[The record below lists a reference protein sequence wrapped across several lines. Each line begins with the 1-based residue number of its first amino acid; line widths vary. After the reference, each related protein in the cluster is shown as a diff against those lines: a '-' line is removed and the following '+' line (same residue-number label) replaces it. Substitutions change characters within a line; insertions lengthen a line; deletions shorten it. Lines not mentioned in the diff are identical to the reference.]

1 MLAVYRF
8 AESFPDREK
17 YGLGHQ
23 MRRVAV
29 SRLAEGLGNRS
40 QAEKTCLLNIVG
52 DSLEECRI
60 T

>member
-23 MRRVAV
+23 MRLPASPRALETAAKQ
-29 SRLAEGLGNRS
+29 RKLAS
-40 QAEKTCLLNIVG
+40 
-52 DSLEECRI
+52 
-60 T
+60 